1 MSSNPIER
9 VRIAFAR
16 TLAYHRQKKNLT
28 TGMVADAGGFS
39 VTQIEGWENKDKAS
53 EPGVTDFFRLAWA
66 LGTDPTI
73 LFIDMITEW
82 RYDPR
87 DIGLYRSRVSDL
99 AKLYRLGYFVHPGDF
114 RELPTTYSLVE
125 TATDAARELNIRRQ
139 QKRSTLLNTVCIYVR
154 LGHIWVDSRLGV
166 VPSDTEGQP

>member
-1 MSSNPIER
+1 MSNDPIGR
-9 VRIAFAR
+9 VRIAFSRA
-16 TLAYHRQKKNLT
+16 LAHHRLKRNLT

-39 VTQIEGWENKDKAS
+39 VSQIEGWESKDKAS

-82 RYDPR
+82 RYDPK
-87 DIGLYRSRVSDL
+87 DIGLYKSRVSDL

-114 RELPTTYSLVE
+114 RELPTTYSLVDS
-125 TATDAARELNIRRQ
+125 ATDAARELNIQRQ
-139 QKRSTLLNTVCIYVR
+139 KKRNPLLDTVCIYVR
-154 LGHIWVDSRLGV
+154 LGHIWLDQ
-166 VPSDTEGQP
+166 QPGERSK